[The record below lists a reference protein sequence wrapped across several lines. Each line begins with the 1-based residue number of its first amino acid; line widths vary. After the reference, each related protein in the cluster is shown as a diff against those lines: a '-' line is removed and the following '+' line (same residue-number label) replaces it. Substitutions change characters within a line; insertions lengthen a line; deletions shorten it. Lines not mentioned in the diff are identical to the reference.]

1 MASALRLMRT
11 VVAGAASVSVV
22 GLAVGC
28 GGGGGGSASTTPP
41 GSGANSPPVIAGQPP
56 LAVRVGEPYTF
67 RPSASDPNGDAL
79 TFAATNLPPW
89 ASLDADTGRVS
100 GTPDAVDEGIHESI
114 SISVSDGRASA
125 SLGPFSIAV
134 TQTATG
140 AVTLSWLPPT
150 QNADGTPLMDLAGYR
165 IQYGRDAEDLR
176 QSVSIVNPSV
186 NTYLVEQLSAGTW
199 YFAVFAVRNNSIES
213 LPSVVVS
220 KTIG

>member
-1 MASALRLMRT
+1 MASTLRKART
-11 VVAGAASVSVV
+11 LVAGAAIVAVTGLVS
-22 GLAVGC
+22 GC
-28 GGGGGGSASTTPP
+28 GGGGGGGSASPP
-41 GSGANSPPVIAGQPP
+41 GSSGNSPPVISGQPP
-56 LAVRVGEPYTF
+56 TAVRVGEPYSF
-67 RPSASDPNGDAL
+67 QPSASDPNGDVL
-79 TFAATNLPPW
+79 SFAATNLPPW
-89 ASLDADTGRVS
+89 ASLDEGTGRLT
-100 GTPDAVDEGIHESI
+100 GTPDAVDQGSHESI

>member
-1 MASALRLMRT
+1 MRT

-28 GGGGGGSASTTPP
+28 GGGSASTTPP
-41 GSGANSPPVIAGQPP
+41 GSGANSPPVITGQPP
-56 LAVRVGEPYTF
+56 LAVRVGEPYSF
-67 RPSASDPNGDAL
+67 RPSASDPNGDVL

-89 ASLDADTGRVS
+89 ASLDAGTGRVS
-100 GTPDAVDEGIHESI
+100 GTPDAVDEGIHESV

-140 AVTLSWLPPT
+140 AVSLSWLPPT